1 MNKTV
6 KWILIILVALIVIL
20 VAGKLIAGGGDDGV
34 KVSAEK
40 AVKRTIIETVNA
52 SGQIY
57 PEVEVKISPDISGE
71 IVELNVEEGDSVKK
85 GQVLAKIYADI
96 YATQRDQASAS
107 VNQQQAI
114 TANSAAQLNAL
125 KATLEQAEKTYN
137 RQKQLL
143 NDKVISQAEFEQSE
157 STWLS
162 AKANYAAAEQ
172 SIVGNKA
179 SIISAQAN
187 LARANKDLGRTT
199 LTAPMNGVISSLS
212 VKKGERV
219 AGNSFNVGTEMMRV
233 ADMAVLEARVQVGEN
248 DIVKINLGDSA
259 DIEVDAYNNRKFL
272 GIVTEIASSSKTAT
286 SATSAS
292 TTSNDVTNYEVRI
305 RLSQDSYKDLID
317 PTKPKKF
324 PFRPGMNASADIKTK
339 RHDNVLSVP
348 INAVAAREKGSDK
361 SVADKKKED
370 SKNKGDDNNNNND
383 DNGASNNSLSDQLEE
398 VVFVLQKDNTVK
410 KIVVKT
416 GIQDINNI
424 EILSGINDGDEVISG
439 PYNAI
444 SKTLKDG
451 NKVKVVPKDKLFA
464 SN

>member
-6 KWILIILVALIVIL
+6 KWILIILVAVIVLL
-20 VAGKLIAGGGDDGV
+20 VAGKLIAGSGDDGV
-34 KVSAEK
+34 KVAVEK
-40 AVKRTIIETVNA
+40 ATKRTIIETVNA

-57 PEVEVKISPDISGE
+57 PEIEVKISPDISGE
-71 IVELNVEEGDSVKK
+71 ITELKVEEGDSVKK
-85 GQVLAKIYADI
+85 GQVLARIYADI

-107 VNQQQAI
+107 VNQQQAM
-114 TANSAAQLNAL
+114 TANSRAQLSAL
-125 KATLEQAEKTYN
+125 KAALDQAERTYN

-172 SIVGNKA
+172 SIIGNSA
-179 SIISAQAN
+179 SVQSAQAS
-187 LARANKDLGRTT
+187 LSRANKDLGRTT
-199 LTAPMNGVISSLS
+199 LIAPMNGVISSLT

-248 DIVKINLGDSA
+248 DIVKVNIGDTA
-259 DIEVDAYNNRKFL
+259 EIEVDAYNNRKFI
-272 GIVTEIASSSKTAT
+272 GIVTQIASSTKTTAQ
-286 SATSAS
+286 AAS
-292 TTSNDVTNYEVRI
+292 TTNDVTNYEVRI
-305 RLSQDSYKDLID
+305 RLDANGYKDLID
-317 PTKPKKF
+317 PAKPKKF

-339 RHDNVLSVP
+339 RHENVLSIP
-348 INAVAAREKGSDK
+348 INAVAARIKGSDK
-361 SVADKKKED
+361 NIEDKKKED
-370 SKNKGDDNNNNND
+370 SKNKKEEENNNVEDKSNTSADLSND
-383 DNGASNNSLSDQLEE
+383 LEE
-398 VVFVLQKDNTVK
+398 VVFILQKDNKVK
-410 KIVVKT
+410 KTIVKT

-424 EILSGINDGDEVISG
+424 EILSGLNDGDEIVTG

-464 SN
+464 AAK

>member
-6 KWILIILVALIVIL
+6 KWILIILVAVIVLL
-20 VAGKLIAGGGDDGV
+20 VAGKLIAGSGDDGV
-34 KVSAEK
+34 KVSVEK
-40 AVKRTIIETVNA
+40 TAKRTIIETVNA

-71 IVELNVEEGDSVKK
+71 ITELNVEEGDSVKK
-85 GQVLAKIYADI
+85 GQVLARIYADI

-107 VNQQQAI
+107 VNQQQAL
-114 TANSAAQLNAL
+114 TANSRAQLNAL
-125 KATLEQAEKTYN
+125 KATLDQAEKTYN

-143 NDKVISQAEFEQSE
+143 DDKVISQAEFEQAQ

-162 AKANYAAAEQ
+162 SKANYAAAEQ
-172 SIVGNKA
+172 SIIGNSA
-179 SIISAQAN
+179 SVQSAQAN
-187 LARANKDLGRTT
+187 LSRANKDLGRTT
-199 LTAPMNGVISSLS
+199 LTAPMNGVISSLT

-248 DIVKINLGDSA
+248 DIVKVNIGDTA
-259 DIEVDAYNNRKFL
+259 EIEVDAYNNRKFI
-272 GIVTEIASSSKTAT
+272 GIVTQIASSTKT
-286 SATSAS
+286 SALT
-292 TTSNDVTNYEVRI
+292 TTSTNDVTNYEVRI
-305 RLSQDSYKDLID
+305 RLDANGYKDLID
-317 PTKPKKF
+317 PSKPKKF

-339 RHDNVLSVP
+339 RHDNVLSIP
-348 INAVAAREKGSDK
+348 INAVAARIKGSDK
-361 SVADKKKED
+361 NLEDKKKED
-370 SKNKGDDNNNNND
+370 NKEKKGEESNNNVE
-383 DNGASNNSLSDQLEE
+383 DNGTPAANLSNDLEE

-424 EILSGINDGDEVISG
+424 EILSGLTDGEEIVTG

-464 SN
+464 TTK

>member
-6 KWILIILVALIVIL
+6 KWILIILVAVIVLL
-20 VAGKLIAGGGDDGV
+20 VAGKLIAGSGDDGV
-34 KVSAEK
+34 KVAVEK
-40 AVKRTIIETVNA
+40 ASKRTIIETVNA

-57 PEVEVKISPDISGE
+57 PEIEVKISPDISGE
-71 IVELNVEEGDSVKK
+71 ITELKVEEGDSVKK
-85 GQVLAKIYADI
+85 GQVLARIYADI

-107 VNQQQAI
+107 VNQQQAM
-114 TANSAAQLNAL
+114 TANSRAQLSAL
-125 KATLEQAEKTYN
+125 KAALDQAERTYN

-157 STWLS
+157 SSWLS

-172 SIVGNKA
+172 SIIGNSA
-179 SIISAQAN
+179 SVQSAQAS
-187 LARANKDLGRTT
+187 LSRANKDLGRTT
-199 LTAPMNGVISSLS
+199 LIAPMNGVISSLT

-248 DIVKINLGDSA
+248 DIVKVNIGDTA

-272 GIVTEIASSSKTAT
+272 GIVTQIASSTKTTAQ
-286 SATSAS
+286 AAS
-292 TTSNDVTNYEVRI
+292 TTNDVTNYEVRI
-305 RLSQDSYKDLID
+305 RLDAGSYKDLID
-317 PTKPKKF
+317 PSKPKKF

-339 RHDNVLSVP
+339 RHESVLSIP
-348 INAVAAREKGSDK
+348 INAVAARIKGSDK
-361 SVADKKKED
+361 NIEDKKKED
-370 SKNKGDDNNNNND
+370 SKNKKEEENNNVEDNSNASTDLSND
-383 DNGASNNSLSDQLEE
+383 LEE
-398 VVFVLQKDNTVK
+398 VVFVLQKDNKVK
-410 KIVVKT
+410 KTIVKT

-424 EILSGINDGDEVISG
+424 EILSGLNDGDEIVTG

-464 SN
+464 AAK

>member
-20 VAGKLIAGGGDDGV
+20 VAGKLIAGKGDDGV
-34 KVSAEK
+34 KVSAEN

-57 PEVEVKISPDISGE
+57 PEIEVKISPDISGE
-71 IVELNVEEGDSVKK
+71 ITELNVEEGDSVKK
-85 GQVLAKIYADI
+85 GQVLARIYADI

-107 VNQQQAI
+107 VNQQQAL
-114 TANSAAQLNAL
+114 TANSRAQLSAL
-125 KATLEQAEKTYN
+125 KATLDQAEKTYN

-143 NDKVISQAEFEQSE
+143 DDKVISKAEFEQSE

-172 SIVGNKA
+172 SILSNSA
-179 SIISAQAN
+179 SVQSAQAS

-199 LTAPMNGVISSLS
+199 LIAPMNGVISSLT

-233 ADMAVLEARVQVGEN
+233 ADMAILEARVQVGEN
-248 DIVKINLGDSA
+248 DIVKVNLGDTA
-259 DIEVDAYNNRKFL
+259 DIEVDAYNNRKFV
-272 GIVTEIASSSKTAT
+272 GIVTEIASSTKTAT
-286 SATSAS
+286 GAAAS
-292 TTSNDVTNYEVRI
+292 TSSSSDVTNYEVRI
-305 RLSQDSYKDLID
+305 RLSPDGYKDLID
-317 PTKPKKF
+317 PSKPKKF

-348 INAVAAREKGSDK
+348 INAVAARVKGSDQ
-361 SVADKKKED
+361 SVDAKKKED
-370 SKNKGDDNNNNND
+370 DKKKKDDN
-383 DNGASNNSLSDQLEE
+383 SNNSDDNTSKTSLSDELEE
-398 VVFVLQKDNTVK
+398 VVFVLQKDNSVK
-410 KIVVKT
+410 KTVVKT

-424 EILSGINDGDEVISG
+424 EILTGLNDGDQVITG